1 MESLSREMLWTEA
14 KDVWCINLEPVWGE
28 FFGARAVG
36 VNKSVPFLDA
46 VPVTIWL
53 HTQLDPNST
62 LKTNNGKNSPNNA
75 DIHVLAHVSK
85 LVSVQLNH
93 YQFLFLLR
101 LAEEATELS
110 TFLSVD
116 SSRITKVIFNALFH
130 VIPNKRYLCG
140 QTFLC

>member
-1 MESLSREMLWTEA
+1 MLWTEA
-14 KDVWCINLEPVWGE
+14 KDVWCVNLDPVWGE

-46 VPVTIWL
+46 VPITLWL

-62 LKTNNGKNSPNNA
+62 VKSNNRNSPNNA
-75 DIHVLAHVSK
+75 DIHVLAHVSN

-93 YQFLFLLR
+93 YQYLFLLR
-101 LAEEATELS
+101 LAEEASELT

-116 SSRITKVIFNALFH
+116 SSRITKVSI
-130 VIPNKRYLCG
+130 Y
-140 QTFLC
+140 